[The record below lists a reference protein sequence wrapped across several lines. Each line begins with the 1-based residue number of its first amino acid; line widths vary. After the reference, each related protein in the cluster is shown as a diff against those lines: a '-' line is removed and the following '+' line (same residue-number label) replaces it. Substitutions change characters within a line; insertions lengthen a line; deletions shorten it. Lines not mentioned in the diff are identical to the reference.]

1 MKTDQLSQAHAGAL
15 LWVIAVIGLAL
26 ATIAFF

>member
-1 MKTDQLSQAHAGAL
+1 VKTNQLSPAQASAL
-15 LWVIAVIGLAL
+15 LWVIAVIGLVL